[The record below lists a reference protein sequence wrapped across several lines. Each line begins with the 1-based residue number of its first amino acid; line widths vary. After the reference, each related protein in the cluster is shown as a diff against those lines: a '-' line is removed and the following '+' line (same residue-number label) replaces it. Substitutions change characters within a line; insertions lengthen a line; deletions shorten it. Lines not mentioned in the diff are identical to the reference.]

1 MEITRLSTKGQIV
14 LPQAIRDSH
23 AWPPGTEFQVEETS
37 DGILLRPTARFPET
51 KIEMVAGFL
60 RPGGKPRTLKEMKA
74 AVDRE
79 VMRRHDSGRY

>member
-23 AWPPGTEFQVEETS
+23 AWAPGTEFEVEETS
-37 DGILLRPTARFPET
+37 EGILLRPTAKFPET

-60 RPGGKPRTLKEMKA
+60 RSKGKPRTIKEMNA
-74 AVDRE
+74 AVERE